1 MKQKGFTLV
10 EILAVITIIGI
21 LALITIPT
29 VDSIIKS
36 SKNDAYEVQKSAI
49 LMSLKNWAA
58 SRTLVLPAVNGEILT
73 TTIGDLKEEG
83 FLEVETKNPVNDLCF
98 SNTTVLVVTRTNSNY
113 TYTFADEDNIDF
125 TENCEVE

>member
-1 MKQKGFTLV
+1 MRQKGFTLV

-36 SKNDAYEVQKSAI
+36 SKEDAYDVQKSAI
-49 LMSLKNWAA
+49 LVGLKNWAA
-58 SRTLVLPAVNGEILT
+58 SKTLSLPVINGETLT
-73 TTIGDLKEEG
+73 TTIGDLKTAG

-98 SNTTVLVVTRTNSNY
+98 SNATVLVVTRTNSNY
-113 TYTFADEDNIDF
+113 TYTFADEENINF

>member
-29 VDSIIKS
+29 VDSIIRS
-36 SKNDAYEVQKSAI
+36 SKNDAYEIQKSSI
-49 LMSLKNWAA
+49 LVGLKNWAA
-58 SRTLVLPAVNGEILT
+58 SKTLTLPIVNGETLT
-73 TTIGDLKEEG
+73 ATIGDLKKSG
-83 FLEVETKNPVNDLCF
+83 FLEVETKNPANDLCF
-98 SNTTVLVVTRTNSNY
+98 SNATVLVITRTDNNY
-113 TYTFADEDNIDF
+113 TYTFADEDNIEF